1 MPMAVVAVRP
11 VPNEGEVGN
20 SSGRDVML
28 PEKGRERSGCMVVVV
43 SSATLRVVEE
53 RAEVGSSERLRLT
66 ISVGD
71 EPEVG
76 MVSGH
81 V

>member
-1 MPMAVVAVRP
+1 VI
-11 VPNEGEVGN
+11 
-20 SSGRDVML
+20 L
-28 PEKGRERSGCMVVVV
+28 PEDGRERSGCMEVVV
-43 SSATLRVVEE
+43 SSATLGVVEE

-66 ISVGD
+66 VSVSD